1 MRAFLISPVETQRNQ
16 FEAVVSPHRNLTL
29 IKVLDHYPLQD
40 TLSRLVRAWAPE
52 VVFLS
57 MEDAEAAETVSLQL
71 SEEFP
76 SIQQIAIHS
85 SQEPAMFRQILRLR
99 MRELLVSP
107 VGEDEI
113 AHSLDQVSL
122 HLESHP
128 AEIGSTKKFFAFVP
142 AKAGVGASTIAANAT
157 WALSKMPDTSV
168 LLADLDL
175 HSGVVGFLFDTDHE
189 YSINDAATRGRG
201 LDDDAWQKLIKKVGS
216 IDLLL
221 SGAPKV
227 REGLSSAHINHLIEF
242 TRRNYSVINADL
254 PDTFDETSLA
264 VMREA
269 NRIFLVT
276 TPELSALRLARL
288 KVLLLRKLELE
299 DKTVLLVNRYSK
311 KTELSMPE
319 IEQTV
324 GLPVY
329 MSFPC
334 DYAGVMAG
342 ARDGRPAAKLALNFQ
357 RFAEKLLDKKPTPEK
372 RSRFIERFAVVPVRY
387 SFR

>member
-1 MRAFLISPVETQRNQ
+1 MRAFLISPVETQRKQ
-16 FEAVVSPHRNLTL
+16 FEAIVSPHRILTL
-29 IKVLDHYPLQD
+29 IKVLDHYPIGD
-40 TLSRLVRAWAPE
+40 TILRLVRTWAPE
-52 VVFLS
+52 VIFLS
-57 MEDAEAAETVSLQL
+57 MEDAEAAESLSRQITA
-71 SEEFP
+71 EFP

-85 SQEPAMFRQILRLR
+85 SQETSVFRQVLRLR

-107 VGEDEI
+107 IGEAEI
-113 AHSLDQVSL
+113 AHSLDQVL
-122 HLESHP
+122 HHLEIHP
-128 AEIGSTKKFFAFVP
+128 AEIGSTKKFFAFAP
-142 AKAGVGASTIAANAT
+142 AKAGVGASTIAAHAT
-157 WALSKMPDTSV
+157 WALSKMPETKI
-168 LLADLDL
+168 LLVDLDL
-175 HSGVVGFLFDTDHE
+175 HSGVVGFLFDAEHE
-189 YSINDAATRGRG
+189 YSINDAATRGRE
-201 LDDDAWQKLIKKVGS
+201 LDDDAWQKLIKKVGN

-227 REGLSSAHINHLIEF
+227 REGLSAAHVNHLIEF
-242 TRRNYSVINADL
+242 TRRNYTVITADL

-299 DKTVLLVNRYSK
+299 DKALLLVNRLT
-311 KTELSMPE
+311 KTSELSIPE

-329 MSFPC
+329 MSFPS
-334 DYAGVMAG
+334 DYADAMAA
-342 ARDGRPAAKLALNFQ
+342 AREGRPATRLAPSFQ

-372 RSRFIERFAVVPVRY
+372 RARFIERFAVVPVRY

>member
-1 MRAFLISPVETQRNQ
+1 MRAFLISPVEAQRKQ
-16 FEAVVSPHRNLTL
+16 FEAVVAPHRILTL
-29 IKVLDHYPLQD
+29 NKVLDHYPEGD

-52 VVFLS
+52 VIFLS
-57 MEDAEAAETVSLQL
+57 MQDGEAADTL
-71 SEEFP
+71 SRQITEEFP

-85 SQEPAMFRQILRLR
+85 SQEPSVFRHVLRLR

-107 VGEDEI
+107 IGEEEI
-113 AHSLDQVSL
+113 EHSLDQVAR
-122 HLESHP
+122 HLETHP
-128 AEIGSTKKFFAFVP
+128 AEIGTTKKFFAFVP
-142 AKAGVGASTIAANAT
+142 AKAGVGASTIAANTT
-157 WALSKMPDTSV
+157 WALSKMPDQTV

-189 YSINDAATRGRG
+189 YSINDAATRGHE
-201 LDDDAWQKLIKKVGS
+201 LDDNAWQKLIKKVGK

-227 REGLSSAHINHLIEF
+227 REGLSTAHINHLIAF
-242 TRRNYSVINADL
+242 TRRNYSVINTDL
-254 PDTFDETSLA
+254 PDTFDDTSLA

-299 DKTVLLVNRYSK
+299 DKTLLLVNRRSK
-311 KTELSMPE
+311 NTELSMPE

-329 MSFPC
+329 MSFPS
-334 DYAGVMAG
+334 DYADATAA
-342 ARDGRPAAKLALNFQ
+342 AREGRPATKLAPSFQ
-357 RFAEKLLDKKPTPEK
+357 RFAEKLLDKIPVPEK